1 MKQKF
6 FPLLLTIVF
15 TTILIWS
22 LFFRK
27 YDFEIKQLYQN
38 VNPLIGTDFH
48 GHTFPGAT
56 MPFGM
61 MQLSPGTRLDGWDG
75 CSAFHYSDSI
85 IYGFSHTHL
94 SGTGCSDYG
103 DILVMPLTN
112 YQYDIKENRYTSKY
126 RKENIRAH
134 AGYYSVFLDDYQV
147 LAELTSTL
155 RTGFHRY
162 SFPNKSQKYF
172 CIDLEH
178 RDEVIDARIKQIND
192 TCFVGLRR
200 SSAWAQDQILYF
212 AIWFSE
218 PVSVVDYDGEKS
230 SDNSGII
237 SGKKTKIVVKT
248 FQDNDNPVVIKVAL
262 SATGEEG
269 ALKNLEAEAKSISF
283 DKSKQNAENQWNKE
297 LSKILVEGENSEDIT
312 KFYTAL
318 YHCFIV
324 PNIYSD
330 VDGRFRALDLN
341 VYENPGHDTYTVFS
355 LWDTYRAIHPLFTI
369 VQQKRTL
376 DFIKTFLNHFKYGG
390 SLPVWELSAN
400 ETGCMIGYHSVP
412 VIVDA
417 YFKGINNFDTFL
429 ALKAMISAATK
440 ENLGKPEFEKY
451 GFIPMEFEH
460 ESVSK
465 TLEYAFDD
473 WCIAKFAKA
482 LTKND
487 IFRRFIYRS
496 QNYKNIFNPEN
507 GYMQPKFNSAFYNDF
522 DPRQVNFNYT
532 EANSWQYSF
541 YVPHDILGLI
551 NLHGG
556 KENFAKKLDQLFAE
570 NSEITGTNQVD
581 ITGMIGQYAHGNE
594 PSHHVA
600 YLYNYCGEPW
610 KTQYLVRKI
619 MRDQYSHKPDGL
631 CGNEDCG
638 QMSAWFVFSAL
649 GFYPVNPANGI
660 YDLGSPL
667 FNKAVIQLE
676 NGRKF
681 TITAH
686 NNNEK
691 NVYVQQ
697 VRLNGKDY
705 DKLYITH
712 NDIMK
717 GGHLEFFMG
726 EAPNKNIGKNSVYQS
741 KISGDLISPVP
752 YFTYPYKTFKDTLI
766 VELKTPA
773 KQADIYYSIDDS
785 EMSKPVEYSEKILLT
800 NSHTIYAYSMVKGH
814 VKSKIAV
821 AEYKKI
827 PNDRK
832 IKILSK
838 YSPQY
843 SAGGDQALIDFVKS
857 PPTFKSGMW
866 QGYKG
871 QNFEALIEFNDVKT
885 LKNINVTFLQDTRS
899 WIFFPTKVK
908 LFYSTDGVNFKL
920 LGEKVNEFP
929 YKDET
934 VKIQNFSFNTENV
947 KAKYVKVF
955 AESFGKLPEW
965 HLSPGY
971 DSWIFIDEIEVN
983 LFSN

>member
-61 MQLSPGTRLDGWDG
+61 VQLSPDTRLDGWDG

-376 DFIKTFLNHFKYGG
+376 DFIKTFL
-390 SLPVWELSAN
+390 
-400 ETGCMIGYHSVP
+400 I
-412 VIVDA
+412 I
-417 YFKGINNFDTFL
+417 
-429 ALKAMISAATK
+429 
-440 ENLGKPEFEKY
+440 
-451 GFIPMEFEH
+451 
-460 ESVSK
+460 
-465 TLEYAFDD
+465 
-473 WCIAKFAKA
+473 
-482 LTKND
+482 
-487 IFRRFIYRS
+487 
-496 QNYKNIFNPEN
+496 
-507 GYMQPKFNSAFYNDF
+507 
-522 DPRQVNFNYT
+522 
-532 EANSWQYSF
+532 
-541 YVPHDILGLI
+541 
-551 NLHGG
+551 
-556 KENFAKKLDQLFAE
+556 
-570 NSEITGTNQVD
+570 
-581 ITGMIGQYAHGNE
+581 
-594 PSHHVA
+594 
-600 YLYNYCGEPW
+600 
-610 KTQYLVRKI
+610 
-619 MRDQYSHKPDGL
+619 
-631 CGNEDCG
+631 
-638 QMSAWFVFSAL
+638 
-649 GFYPVNPANGI
+649 
-660 YDLGSPL
+660 
-667 FNKAVIQLE
+667 
-676 NGRKF
+676 
-681 TITAH
+681 
-686 NNNEK
+686 
-691 NVYVQQ
+691 
-697 VRLNGKDY
+697 
-705 DKLYITH
+705 
-712 NDIMK
+712 
-717 GGHLEFFMG
+717 
-726 EAPNKNIGKNSVYQS
+726 
-741 KISGDLISPVP
+741 
-752 YFTYPYKTFKDTLI
+752 
-766 VELKTPA
+766 
-773 KQADIYYSIDDS
+773 
-785 EMSKPVEYSEKILLT
+785 
-800 NSHTIYAYSMVKGH
+800 
-814 VKSKIAV
+814 
-821 AEYKKI
+821 
-827 PNDRK
+827 
-832 IKILSK
+832 
-838 YSPQY
+838 
-843 SAGGDQALIDFVKS
+843 
-857 PPTFKSGMW
+857 
-866 QGYKG
+866 
-871 QNFEALIEFNDVKT
+871 
-885 LKNINVTFLQDTRS
+885 
-899 WIFFPTKVK
+899 
-908 LFYSTDGVNFKL
+908 
-920 LGEKVNEFP
+920 
-929 YKDET
+929 
-934 VKIQNFSFNTENV
+934 
-947 KAKYVKVF
+947 
-955 AESFGKLPEW
+955 
-965 HLSPGY
+965 
-971 DSWIFIDEIEVN
+971 
-983 LFSN
+983 